1 MTIAAITLTDWIGA
15 AAIILGAIVIIIGAR
30 RLFKTLA
37 RRSIIQS
44 NVGDLA
50 TQTTAVIV
58 SILAALYSM
67 SRLDVEIGPLLGAL
81 GVSGVILGI
90 SLQPVLGNFIGSV
103 MLNSSQPVRIGDQV
117 NTNGVDGTVVD
128 ITNRA
133 VEILTFDGV
142 AVHLPN
148 LKVLEQPLT
157 NFTHDD
163 DRRTVM
169 PFQVGYETDLRTA
182 QQVVV
187 KGLRDVAGVNEIP
200 GPEVIVVGFAD
211 AGVSLEARF
220 WHASEEL
227 IARWAVSE
235 AGIAIR
241 ESLREANIEIPYP
254 QVVVHP
260 SRGDNSANSDS
271 TQP

>member
-1 MTIAAITLTDWIGA
+1 MALAAVTLTDWIGA
-15 AAIILGAIVIIIGAR
+15 AIIIVGAIVLIIAAR
-30 RLFKTLA
+30 RMFQTLA

-50 TQTTAVIV
+50 TQMTAVIV

-90 SLQPVLGNFIGSV
+90 SLQPVLGNFVGSV

-117 NTNGVDGTVVD
+117 HTNGVEGTVVD
-128 ITNRA
+128 ITNRS

-148 LKVLEQPLT
+148 LKVLETPLT
-157 NFTHDD
+157 NYTHDD

-169 PFQVGYETDLRTA
+169 PFMVSYDTDLRQA
-182 QQVVV
+182 QQVVSRA
-187 KGLRDVAGVNEIP
+187 LRDVAGVNDIP
-200 GPEVIVVGFAD
+200 GAEVIVVGFGD
-211 AGVSLEARF
+211 AGVQLEARF

-227 IARWAVSE
+227 IARWAISE
-235 AGIAIR
+235 ANIAIR
-241 ESLREANIEIPYP
+241 ESLRDADIEIPFP

-260 SRGDNSANSDS
+260 PRVVPPKPSA
-271 TQP
+271 